1 MRTGASL
8 VFDLDVTSR
17 SAFDECFLG
26 QLEDQVSS
34 DSHREMRKQ
43 GPTSAPQHG
52 HQRRSAAEH
61 EEGMILDDQ
70 WTAKTVIYPLLCS
83 SFGQCIA
90 VTEIIDL
97 NVFDVV
103 TILLVRLVVYGRCGV
118 GGRRLGDW
126 RSSGLESVSDGRIWM
141 GRVDIQSE

>member
-1 MRTGASL
+1 MGGA
-8 VFDLDVTSR
+8 
-17 SAFDECFLG
+17 
-26 QLEDQVSS
+26 LEDQVSS

-43 GPTSAPQHG
+43 GTTSAPQHG